1 MVRFLHSRHEMVE
14 LSCKLERSY
23 TRSRSREVVEVKTSK
38 YTQSAELGGRLVMD
52 EGEGR
57 QNVTPS
63 STSPISELI
72 ENTQEDMIMERI
84 MNTV

>member
-1 MVRFLHSRHEMVE
+1 
-14 LSCKLERSY
+14 
-23 TRSRSREVVEVKTSK
+23 
-38 YTQSAELGGRLVMD
+38 MD